1 MAEKI
6 SKHARV
12 ISNSMKFLDGVD
24 ENFSDP
30 KYIPE
35 SIQSSINN
43 YVRTSRNTFDELT
56 SAEYQYDKASDE
68 HISIKK
74 EKEHI
79 AKSFITIKNQVD
91 KYKRGI
97 VEFKN
102 AVPQMNKGTQDSN
115 YFISSAINGN
125 QWDELHIDK
134 NGNFNFLVSPED
146 LVNKTSRDAR
156 GKFVETGGWE
166 EENGG
171 SVKLDDIPGIIQEP
185 YGAKNHVFKLAEKTK
200 VEKDSGE
207 PFDDKWTYNSVLNNL
222 TDAGANGAIGMAFTD
237 LAGDSQTKSFAE
249 MYEEGMKEEYYIH
262 PDTGED
268 LPKGLLW
275 MKDPNNA
282 DVLSKLLS
290 RYVTNVMKD
299 MHGGSSKRQSSLASE
314 LIKKYSK

>member
-24 ENFSDP
+24 ESFSNP

-43 YVRTSRNTFDELT
+43 YIRTSRNTFDELT

-79 AKSFITIKNQVD
+79 AKSFITIKSQVD
-91 KYKRGI
+91 KYKQGI

-102 AVPQMNKGTQDSN
+102 AIPQMNKGTQDSN
-115 YFISSAINGN
+115 YFINSAVNGN

-134 NGNFNFLVSPED
+134 DGNFNFLVSPED
-146 LVNKTSRDAR
+146 LVNASGQDAR

-171 SVKLDDIPGIIQEP
+171 VIKLDDIPGIIQEP
-185 YGAKNHVFKLAEKTK
+185 YGAKNHVFKLDQ
-200 VEKDSGE
+200 V
-207 PFDDKWTYNSVLNNL
+207 
-222 TDAGANGAIGMAFTD
+222 I
-237 LAGDSQTKSFAE
+237 
-249 MYEEGMKEEYYIH
+249 
-262 PDTGED
+262 
-268 LPKGLLW
+268 
-275 MKDPNNA
+275 
-282 DVLSKLLS
+282 
-290 RYVTNVMKD
+290 RRNV
-299 MHGGSSKRQSSLASE
+299 
-314 LIKKYSK
+314 

>member
-43 YVRTSRNTFDELT
+43 YVRTSRNTFDVLT

-134 NGNFNFLVSPED
+134 NGNFNLKAPPILPGFVLIVASPSSFAFTWVTTSNGIAVKKSTIETSPEI
-146 LVNKTSRDAR
+146 
-156 GKFVETGGWE
+156 GG
-166 EENGG
+166 
-171 SVKLDDIPGIIQEP
+171 V
-185 YGAKNHVFKLAEKTK
+185 V
-200 VEKDSGE
+200 
-207 PFDDKWTYNSVLNNL
+207 
-222 TDAGANGAIGMAFTD
+222 
-237 LAGDSQTKSFAE
+237 
-249 MYEEGMKEEYYIH
+249 
-262 PDTGED
+262 
-268 LPKGLLW
+268 
-275 MKDPNNA
+275 
-282 DVLSKLLS
+282 VLSIHCAES
-290 RYVTNVMKD
+290 
-299 MHGGSSKRQSSLASE
+299 
-314 LIKKYSK
+314 